1 MLSRYLKTTL
11 WIWRINMSQELL
23 VVLFVQ
29 KTTLQFQ
36 LISNGSYL

>member
-11 WIWRINMSQELL
+11 WIWRINMGQELL